1 MNIYKM
7 QYYSLESKYSPESE
21 LLWWRF
27 VCSQSTYFFL
37 SFSLVSIYFIFAAS
51 TLINLVILF
60 F

>member
-27 VCSQSTYFFL
+27 VLSEYLFFSKFL
-37 SFSLVSIYFIFAAS
+37 SCFYLFHICR
-51 TLINLVILF
+51 INTN
-60 F
+60 